1 MDEHINPDNPVTK
14 YGVLWRPKG
23 IPGDEVSEMYTEYS
37 GTWYDDVAPALKELD
52 RAAAN
57 PRCADARV
65 FMRRTEY
72 RELTK
77 NAVEWAKENA
87 EIKEVQ

>member
-1 MDEHINPDNPVTK
+1 MGEKTINPAAADTK
-14 YGVLWRPKG
+14 YGVLWRTKG

-65 FMRRTEY
+65 FMRRTGY
-72 RELTK
+72 TELTG
-77 NAVEWAKENA
+77 NAVEWGKEDNNA
-87 EIKEVQ
+87 APR